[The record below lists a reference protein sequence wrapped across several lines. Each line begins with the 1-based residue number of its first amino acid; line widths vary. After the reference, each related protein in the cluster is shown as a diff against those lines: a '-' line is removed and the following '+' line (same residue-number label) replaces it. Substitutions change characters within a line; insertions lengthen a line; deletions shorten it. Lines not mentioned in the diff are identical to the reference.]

1 MIIVENL
8 HKEFIKLGKPKFG
21 LGKTSKE
28 TVKAVDDVSF
38 TAQDGAIL
46 GLLGANGA
54 GKTTSLRMVAS
65 LITADKG
72 RVQIDDVQVSDGGGS
87 SQSLMGV
94 LSDARGLYPRLTAR
108 ENIQYYGQL
117 HNMDSALIEKRTEQ
131 LSHWLDLHKL
141 LDRRTEGFSQGERM
155 KIALAR
161 ALIHD
166 PKNIILDEPTNGLDV
181 VATRALREFLRWL
194 RTPEGGGKCIIFSTH
209 IMQEVERLCDQVVVI
224 ANGKTI
230 ATGTVEEL
238 KQQAGETDFEDAFV
252 KLAFLEPQSELR
264 SASSLFSVNAAATKN
279 PTATANVS
287 SMENPL

>member
-1 MIIVENL
+1 MIIVEDL
-8 HKEFIKLGKPKFG
+8 HKEFVKLGKPKFG
-21 LGKTSKE
+21 IGKRSSEK
-28 TVKAVDDVSF
+28 VKAVNGVSF

-65 LITADKG
+65 MLKMDSGMIK
-72 RVQIDDVQVSDGGGS
+72 IDDVQVKEGQTAAQGRLGI
-87 SQSLMGV
+87 

-108 ENIQYYGQL
+108 ENIQYYGKLHGMDKSAIEQRTIQL
-117 HNMDSALIEKRTEQ
+117 A
-131 LSHWLDLHKL
+131 HWLEIHNL

-194 RTPEGGGKCIIFSTH
+194 RSAEGGGKCIVFSTH
-209 IMQEVERLCDQVVVI
+209 IMQEVERLCDTVVI
-224 ANGKTI
+224 VAQGKTV
-230 ATGTVEEL
+230 AKGTVTEL
-238 KQQAGETDFEDAFV
+238 MEQAQERDFEDAFV
-252 KLAFLEPQSELR
+252 KLAFLDQNSTR
-264 SASSLFSVNAAATKN
+264 NAQ
-279 PTATANVS
+279 S
-287 SMENPL
+287 SMNQGSLA